1 MHVGSVSSQAG
12 CTRHC
17 SACAGTLCY
26 SSRPASAGRSFLP
39 CFGGIM
45 TANVH
50 PAPQPFSKADYKT
63 LSLAALGGALEI
75 YDFII
80 FVFFALTLSQLF
92 FPPDMPEWLRL
103 LQSFGIF
110 VTGYL
115 ARPLG
120 GILMAHFADR
130 LGRKK
135 VFSLSIL
142 MMALPCLLIGIM
154 PTYAQIGYWAP
165 LVLLVLRIL
174 QGAAV
179 GGEVPSAWVFVA
191 EHAPKGHRG
200 YALGVLQAGLTFGY
214 LLGALTATWLARA
227 FSPAEIL
234 DWAWRIPFLL
244 GGVFGVVGV
253 WLRRWLNETPV
264 FIAMHAQ
271 RENLPALPLGKVLRE
286 HRQSLLPAVLL
297 TFVLTSAVV
306 VLVVITPTVMQQRFG
321 ISASHTFALSALGIV
336 FLNIG
341 CVLAGLLVDRIGAW
355 RGVMF
360 YSLLLPLGIGVLY
373 TSLIQQSL
381 PLGIAYAIAGLACGI
396 VGVVPSVMV
405 GLFPASIRVSGIS
418 LTYNIAYAF
427 WASTT
432 PLLLIALMPWNI
444 WVCVLYSLI
453 MGTVGLTTAAVFGL
467 RRGVVVDDVATR
479 RAG

>member
-1 MHVGSVSSQAG
+1 
-12 CTRHC
+12 
-17 SACAGTLCY
+17 
-26 SSRPASAGRSFLP
+26 
-39 CFGGIM
+39 M
-45 TANVH
+45 TAIVR
-50 PAPQPFSKADYKT
+50 PPQAPFSRGDYKT
-63 LSLAALGGALEI
+63 LGLAALGGALEI

-92 FPPDMPEWLRL
+92 FPPEMPEWLRL

-130 LGRKK
+130 LGRKR

-165 LVLLVLRIL
+165 LVLLALRIL

-191 EHAPKGHRG
+191 EHAPNGHRG

-214 LLGALTATWLARA
+214 LLGALTATWLARVY
-227 FSPAEIL
+227 SPAEIL

-253 WLRRWLNETPV
+253 WLRRWLSETPV
-264 FIAMHAQ
+264 FMALHAQ
-271 RENLPALPLGKVLRE
+271 REGLQGLPLKQVLKD
-286 HRQSLLPAVLL
+286 HRASLLPAALL

-321 ISASHTFALSALGIV
+321 ISASQTFALSAAGIV

-341 CVLAGLLVDRIGAW
+341 CVLAGMLVDRIGAW
-355 RGVMF
+355 RGVML

-373 TSLIQQSL
+373 ASLIEQWL
-381 PLGIAYAIAGLACGI
+381 PLSVAYAVAGLACGI

-405 GLFPASIRVSGIS
+405 GLFPANIRVSGIS
-418 LTYNIAYAF
+418 FTYNIAYAL

-432 PLLLIALMPWNI
+432 PLLLIALMPWNV
-444 WVCVLYSLI
+444 WVCVLYAVV
-453 MGTVGLTTAAVFGL
+453 MGMTGLLTAVVFGL
-467 RRGVVVDDVATR
+467 RRGVQVDDVAMG
-479 RAG
+479 RAS

>member
-1 MHVGSVSSQAG
+1 
-12 CTRHC
+12 
-17 SACAGTLCY
+17 
-26 SSRPASAGRSFLP
+26 
-39 CFGGIM
+39 M
-45 TANVH
+45 TAIVK
-50 PAPQPFSKADYKT
+50 PRPQPFSRADYKT

-130 LGRKK
+130 LGRKRM
-135 VFSLSIL
+135 FSLSIL

-154 PTYAQIGYWAP
+154 PTYDQIGYWAP
-165 LVLLVLRIL
+165 LILLALRIL

-191 EHAPKGHRG
+191 EHAPAGHRG

-214 LLGALTATWLARA
+214 LLGALTATWLARV
-227 FSPAEIL
+227 FTPAEVL
-234 DWAWRIPFLL
+234 DYAWRIPFLL

-253 WLRRWLNETPV
+253 WLRRWLSETPV
-264 FIAMHAQ
+264 FVAMQAQ
-271 RENLPALPLGKVLRE
+271 RENRQGLPLGQVLRE
-286 HRQSLLPAVLL
+286 HRQSLLPAALL
-297 TFVLTSAVV
+297 TCVLTSAVV
-306 VLVVITPTVMQQRFG
+306 VLVVITPTVMQKSFG
-321 ISASHTFALSALGIV
+321 ISASDTFALSAVGIV

-341 CVLAGLLVDRIGAW
+341 CVLAGMLVDRIGAW
-355 RGVMF
+355 RGVIV

-373 TSLIQQSL
+373 ASLVLQWL
-381 PLGIAYAIAGLACGI
+381 PLTVAYAMAGLACGI

-405 GLFPASIRVSGIS
+405 GLFPPGIRVSGIS
-418 LTYNIAYAF
+418 FTYNIAYAL

-432 PLLLIALMPWNI
+432 PLMLIALMPWSP
-444 WVCVLYSLI
+444 WVCVAYGVV
-453 MGTVGLTTAAVFGL
+453 MGCVGLLTAAVFGL
-467 RRGVVVDDVATR
+467 HKGMAVDDGLICR
-479 RAG
+479 G

>member
-1 MHVGSVSSQAG
+1 
-12 CTRHC
+12 
-17 SACAGTLCY
+17 
-26 SSRPASAGRSFLP
+26 
-39 CFGGIM
+39 M
-45 TANVH
+45 TAIVR
-50 PAPQPFSKADYKT
+50 PPQAPFSRGDYKT
-63 LSLAALGGALEI
+63 LGLAALGGALEI

-92 FPPDMPEWLRL
+92 FPPEMPEWLRL

-130 LGRKK
+130 LGRKR

-165 LVLLVLRIL
+165 LVLLALRIL

-191 EHAPKGHRG
+191 EHAPNGHRG

-214 LLGALTATWLARA
+214 LLGALTATWLARVY
-227 FSPAEIL
+227 SPAEIL

-253 WLRRWLNETPV
+253 WLRRWLSETPV
-264 FIAMHAQ
+264 FMALHAQ
-271 RENLPALPLGKVLRE
+271 REGLQGLPLKQVLKD
-286 HRQSLLPAVLL
+286 HRASLLPAALL

-321 ISASHTFALSALGIV
+321 ISASQTFALSAAGIV

-341 CVLAGLLVDRIGAW
+341 CVLAGRLVDRIGAW
-355 RGVMF
+355 RGVML

-373 TSLIQQSL
+373 ASLIEQWL
-381 PLGIAYAIAGLACGI
+381 PLSVAYAMAGLACGI

-405 GLFPASIRVSGIS
+405 GLFPANIRVSGIS
-418 LTYNIAYAF
+418 FTYNIAYAF

-444 WVCVLYSLI
+444 WVCVLYAFV
-453 MGTVGLTTAAVFGL
+453 MGVTGLLTAVVFGL
-467 RRGVVVDDVATR
+467 RRGVRVDDVVLG
-479 RAG
+479 RAS

>member
-1 MHVGSVSSQAG
+1 
-12 CTRHC
+12 
-17 SACAGTLCY
+17 
-26 SSRPASAGRSFLP
+26 
-39 CFGGIM
+39 M
-45 TANVH
+45 TAIVR
-50 PAPQPFSKADYKT
+50 PPQAPFSRGDYKT
-63 LSLAALGGALEI
+63 LGLAALGGALEI

-92 FPPDMPEWLRL
+92 FPPEMPEWLRL

-130 LGRKK
+130 LGRKR

-165 LVLLVLRIL
+165 LVLLALRIL

-191 EHAPKGHRG
+191 EHAPNGHRG

-214 LLGALTATWLARA
+214 LLGALTATWLARVY
-227 FSPAEIL
+227 SPAEIL

-253 WLRRWLNETPV
+253 WLRRWLSETPV
-264 FIAMHAQ
+264 FMALHAQ
-271 RENLPALPLGKVLRE
+271 REGLQGLPLKQVLKD
-286 HRQSLLPAVLL
+286 HRASLLPAALL

-321 ISASHTFALSALGIV
+321 ISASQTFALSAAGIV

-341 CVLAGLLVDRIGAW
+341 CVLAGMLVDRIGAW
-355 RGVMF
+355 RGVML

-373 TSLIQQSL
+373 ASLIKQWL
-381 PLGIAYAIAGLACGI
+381 PLSVAYAVAGLACGI

-405 GLFPASIRVSGIS
+405 GLFPANIRVSGIS
-418 LTYNIAYAF
+418 FTYNIAYAF

-432 PLLLIALMPWNI
+432 PLLLIALMPWNV
-444 WVCVLYSLI
+444 WVCVLYAVV
-453 MGTVGLTTAAVFGL
+453 MGMTGLLTAVVFGL
-467 RRGVVVDDVATR
+467 RRGVQVDDVVMG
-479 RAG
+479 RAS